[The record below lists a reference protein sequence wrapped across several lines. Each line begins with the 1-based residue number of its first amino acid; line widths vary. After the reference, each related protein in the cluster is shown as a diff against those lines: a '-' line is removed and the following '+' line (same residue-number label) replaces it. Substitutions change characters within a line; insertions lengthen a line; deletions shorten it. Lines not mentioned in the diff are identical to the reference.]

1 MQVVTPEEAFPK
13 IATSSNPAAFFDG
26 TDAFICYEVS
36 ARPSGGN
43 VVLKFGEVIDF
54 RITPMNVEGL
64 RACRYPVKP
73 WEFNEVVG
81 SEEATKW
88 KSFNPRLWLI
98 SFHDIM
104 IEVLFETVS
113 FISLDTE
120 SALPHSTLTS
130 VLNQMAR
137 VP

>member
-1 MQVVTPEEAFPK
+1 MQVVTPEEAFPH
-13 IATSSNPAAFFDG
+13 IATVGNPAAFFDG
-26 TDAFICYEVS
+26 YDAFLCYEASVQ
-36 ARPSGGN
+36 PGGGN
-43 VVLKFGEVIDF
+43 VVLKFADVIDF

-73 WEFNEVVG
+73 WAFNEIVG
-81 SEEATKW
+81 SEEAAKW
-88 KSFNPRLWLI
+88 KVFNPRLWLI
-98 SFHDIM
+98 SFQDIT

-120 SALPHSTLTS
+120 RAVPQSTLID
-130 VLNQMAR
+130 VVNQMAR